1 MTLDEAIEHT
11 EEVAEQN
18 EEDAIIYS
26 NCKKYKKNLYEIGLA
41 KNAEK
46 ECCKCAEEHRQLAEW
61 LWQLKQ
67 IQDIVQ
73 EYHDNY
79 IEWGTGQS
87 SVAFH
92 KIVKIIEGGEE

>member
-1 MTLDEAIEHT
+1 MTIDEAIIHA
-11 EEVAEQN
+11 EEVAEEQDENALCAYAKAEDGTN
-18 EEDAIIYS
+18 E
-26 NCKKYKKNLYEIGLA
+26 LYRNEGDRCT
-41 KNAEK
+41 
-46 ECCKCAEEHRQLAEW
+46 ECADEHRQLAEW
-61 LWQLKQ
+61 LYQLKQ

>member
-1 MTLDEAIEHT
+1 MKLDEAIKRA
-11 EEVAEQN
+11 EEVAE
-18 EEDAIIYS
+18 
-26 NCKKYKKNLYEIGLA
+26 KYKKRLKIYENIDEDRPLF
-41 KNAEK
+41 AEEDM
-46 ECCKCAEEHRQLAEW
+46 ECRSCAEEHRQLAEW
-61 LWQLKQ
+61 LCQLKQ

-92 KIVKIIEGGEE
+92 KIVKIIEGGDAE

>member
-1 MTLDEAIEHT
+1 MTIDEAINHA
-11 EEVAEQN
+11 EEVMMDYLEKTKDRNSA
-18 EEDAIIYS
+18 DPVAIQ
-26 NCKKYKKNLYEIGLA
+26 CFV
-41 KNAEK
+41 
-46 ECCKCAEEHRQLAEW
+46 CADEHRQLAEW

-92 KIVKIIEGGEE
+92 KIVKIIEEGEE